1 MSASVHLQALGLT
14 EYESRAYTALLGLG
28 QAAPARIARQAS
40 IPRPK
45 IYETLE
51 RLEGRGLASKVQTAP
66 IEYAPLSA
74 REYLERSRREFDNRL
89 ELLEREMARIT
100 QEGAPE
106 AVYPLQGEAAIHSV
120 AQNMAE
126 NARKALSIAG
136 HFYGT
141 LEDHSPH
148 SAQVI
153 RAPLES
159 LPPIAKAGQ
168 EPFLLA
174 RDGESALIAHFG
186 GGVEAH
192 GVHTHNIVIVK
203 LVEGYIALAHR
214 DRNLGAIP
222 SEATPEAAMSE
233 GQAENSR

>member
-1 MSASVHLQALGLT
+1 MS
-14 EYESRAYTALLGLG
+14 LG
-28 QAAPARIARQAS
+28 QAAPARIARQAA

-51 RLEGRGLASKVQTAP
+51 RLEGRGLASKIQTNP
-66 IEYAPLSA
+66 LEYAPLSA

-89 ELLEREMARIT
+89 NLLEREMARLT

-126 NARKALSIAG
+126 NARKSLFIAG
-136 HFYGT
+136 HFYGA

-148 SAQVI
+148 RAQVV
-153 RAPLES
+153 RAPLEH

-168 EPFLLA
+168 EPFLMA
-174 RDGESALIAHFG
+174 RDGEAALIAHFG

-214 DRNLGAIP
+214 DRNFETL
-222 SEATPEAAMSE
+222 PEAPAASAVW
-233 GQAENSR
+233 QAENSR